1 MNKYYFIFDKIE
13 KNIKLKKFILKK
25 YTNYLPQV
33 ADAIIV
39 LGGDGFMLKTLKKY
53 QKYNKPFYGVNR
65 GTFGFLMNKFR
76 SFDVLKNINNT
87 RQINITPLEI
97 KAITKNK
104 KSYSAIAIN
113 EVSLLRQSKQTA
125 SIRITIGKKILIKKL
140 VCDGVLIS
148 TPAGSTAYNLSVGG
162 PILSINSKKLAVTP
176 ISPFR
181 PRRWKG
187 KIVSSSSKIK
197 VENLNTQKRPVSIVA
212 DNVEFRNIKNINVK
226 INNNLKFKLL
236 YDKTNALSRKIK
248 LEQRMKK

>member
-1 MNKYYFIFDKIE
+1 MIMNKYYFIFDKIE

-97 KAITKNK
+97 KAITKN
-104 KSYSAIAIN
+104 
-113 EVSLLRQSKQTA
+113 
-125 SIRITIGKKILIKKL
+125 SIKVAKKI
-140 VCDGVLIS
+140 
-148 TPAGSTAYNLSVGG
+148 
-162 PILSINSKKLAVTP
+162 SKRVNK
-176 ISPFR
+176 
-181 PRRWKG
+181 
-187 KIVSSSSKIK
+187 
-197 VENLNTQKRPVSIVA
+197 
-212 DNVEFRNIKNINVK
+212 
-226 INNNLKFKLL
+226 
-236 YDKTNALSRKIK
+236 
-248 LEQRMKK
+248 